1 MVDITKFCEE
11 NVKLCQ
17 RDLFFYAELVVA
29 IMHSI
34 DFTVD
39 AYILVFICAFIFCLI
54 GVEHTDK
61 VEERQYRS
69 CAPKKQFLDR
79 QT

>member
-1 MVDITKFCEE
+1 MVKITRFCEE

-17 RDLFFYAELVVA
+17 RDLIFYAELVVA

-34 DFTVD
+34 DYTGD
-39 AYILVFICAFIFCLI
+39 EYILVFICAFIFCLI
-54 GVEHTDK
+54 GVEHNDK

-69 CAPKKQFLDR
+69 CAPKKQFIDR